1 MKTFSMLTFENHSI
15 IKGATQAKHTFANNW
30 TISVVSG
37 PTDCGLYG
45 DINFDTFE
53 VAVYRPNGNM
63 LEDVINWSTPVQ
75 ITTLMHLINML

>member
-1 MKTFSMLTFENHSI
+1 MKTFSMLTFENHQF
-15 IKGATQAKHTFANNW
+15 IKGGTQAKHTFANNW
-30 TISVVSG
+30 VISVVSG

-63 LEDVINWSTPVQ
+63 LEDVIKWSTPVQ